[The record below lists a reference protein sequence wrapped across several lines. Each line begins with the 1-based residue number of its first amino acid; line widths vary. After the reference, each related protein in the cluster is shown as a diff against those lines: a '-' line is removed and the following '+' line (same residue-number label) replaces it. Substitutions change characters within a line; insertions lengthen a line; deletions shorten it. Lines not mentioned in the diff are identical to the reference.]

1 MSSVLNESGTAVKKS
16 PYLTAPIPTDKMPPG
31 VPYIV
36 GNEAA
41 ERFSYYGMRAILFI
55 FMTQYLNM
63 KDAEAT
69 GYTHLFFASVY
80 FFPLIGAIV
89 ADVFLG
95 KYATIMSLSI
105 VYCLGH
111 LTLALNDSRAG
122 LALGLTLIAIGAGGI
137 KPCVSANV
145 GDQFG
150 RQNQHLLTRV
160 YLWFYFSINFGSA
173 ISMLLIPVFL
183 RKYGPHVA
191 FGTPGLLMFLA
202 TWIFWLGRKKFA
214 HVPPGGRKFVREA
227 FNREGVKAIL
237 NLLPIYL
244 VISVFWSLY
253 DQSSS
258 RWVEQAEHMDRR
270 LFGREWLPDQ
280 FQAINPLLILIYI
293 PLFSFVIYPLLD
305 KVFRL
310 TPLRKI
316 SIGFFFTVA
325 SFLVPAWVETRIQA
339 GFHPTIAWQ
348 MLAYTFL
355 MASEIMV
362 YATGLEF
369 SYTQAPLRMKS
380 IIMSLFLATNTAG
393 NLFTAAVNF
402 FIQNKDGTVKL
413 AGANYYL
420 FFAGLMF
427 AASLIFIL
435 IAIFYRG
442 RTYIQDADA
451 SPAQSPSG

>member
-1 MSSVLNESGTAVKKS
+1 MSSVLNDSGTAVKKS

-80 FFPLIGAIV
+80 FFPLMGAIV

-122 LALGLTLIAIGAGGI
+122 LALGLTLIAVGAGGI

-191 FGTPGLLMFLA
+191 FGTPGLLMFIA

-214 HVPPGGRKFVREA
+214 HVPPAGRKFVREA

-244 VISVFWSLY
+244 IIAVFWSLY

-258 RWVEQAEHMDRR
+258 RWIEQAEHMDRH

-339 GFHPTIAWQ
+339 GLHPTIAWQ

-427 AASLIFIL
+427 AASLLFIV

-451 SPAQSPSG
+451 SPAQSPTG

>member
-1 MSSVLNESGTAVKKS
+1 MSSVLNESATAVKKS
-16 PYLTAPIPTDKMPPG
+16 HYLTAPIPTDKMPPG

-80 FFPLIGAIV
+80 FFPLMGAIV

-183 RKYGPHVA
+183 RKFGPHVA
-191 FGTPGLLMFLA
+191 FGTPGLLMFIA

-214 HVPPGGRKFVREA
+214 HVPPAGKAFVREA
-227 FNREGVKAIL
+227 FNREGLKAIL

-244 VISVFWSLY
+244 IIAVFWSLY

-293 PLFSFVIYPLLD
+293 PLFSFVIYPLLN

-339 GFHPTIAWQ
+339 GLHPSIAWQ

-427 AASLIFIL
+427 AASLLFIL
-435 IAIFYRG
+435 IAVLYRG
-442 RTYIQDADA
+442 RTYIQDAEV
-451 SPAQSPSG
+451 SPAQSPTG